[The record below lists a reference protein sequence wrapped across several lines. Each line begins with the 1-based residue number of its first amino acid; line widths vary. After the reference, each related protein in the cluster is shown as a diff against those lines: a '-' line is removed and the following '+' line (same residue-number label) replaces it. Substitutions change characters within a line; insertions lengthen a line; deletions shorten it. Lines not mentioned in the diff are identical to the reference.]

1 MLSVIFD
8 MDGVIF
14 DTEML
19 CRKAWHSME
28 EEYGI
33 SAEKMDQL
41 LILCVGTNR
50 AHMVKTFL
58 EQLGND
64 FPVERFLDESMDR
77 IAALGASGLPLKKGA
92 VELLSWL
99 KEQNALLA
107 LASSTKRSLVI
118 QELTDAGL
126 LDYFS
131 VITGGDQITHS
142 KPDPE
147 IYLKACEKLGIDP
160 KEAYAVEDS
169 YNGIRSAFSAGMKPL
184 MVPDLLPPTGE
195 MEEKAHRIFDDLLE
209 VRDFLAGK

>member
-99 KEQNALLA
+99 KEHP
-107 LASSTKRSLVI
+107 SCPGVFHKTFSCHTG
-118 QELTDAGL
+118 TDRCRPSGLFFCYHRRRPDHQKQAGPGNL
-126 LDYFS
+126 F
-131 VITGGDQITHS
+131 
-142 KPDPE
+142 K
-147 IYLKACEKLGIDP
+147 
-160 KEAYAVEDS
+160 
-169 YNGIRSAFSAGMKPL
+169 N
-184 MVPDLLPPTGE
+184 LPGP
-195 MEEKAHRIFDDLLE
+195 
-209 VRDFLAGK
+209 

>member
-33 SAEKMDQL
+33 STEKMDQL

-99 KEQNALLA
+99 KKQNALLA
-107 LASSTKRSLVI
+107 LEPKTLQSEVRLICHDHECYSKDGMGRKVI
-118 QELTDAGL
+118 QRAA
-126 LDYFS
+126 S
-131 VITGGDQITHS
+131 TGCFHRHD
-142 KPDPE
+142 
-147 IYLKACEKLGIDP
+147 
-160 KEAYAVEDS
+160 
-169 YNGIRSAFSAGMKPL
+169 IR
-184 MVPDLLPPTGE
+184 
-195 MEEKAHRIFDDLLE
+195 
-209 VRDFLAGK
+209 